1 MLKKFSV
8 VIFLDLGH
16 IKFLGSIFFL
26 LFTVLMSQVTAA
38 GNTNL
43 VKFLD
48 LIKYNFI
55 LYYLVMDILIIIEV

>member
-1 MLKKFSV
+1 
-8 VIFLDLGH
+8 
-16 IKFLGSIFFL
+16 
-26 LFTVLMSQVTAA
+26 MSQVTAA